1 MERNIIKMENNIVE
15 PPKLSDS
22 EEGDGWG
29 EFVICGESEALEKGV
44 DVVED
49 IECSLK
55 CSSSYRFF
63 DST

>member
-1 MERNIIKMENNIVE
+1 MERNMIKMENNMVE

-29 EFVICGESEALEKGV
+29 EFVICPESEVLEMDV

-49 IECSLK
+49 IECSALK
-55 CSSSYRFF
+55 CSSAFRFN
-63 DST
+63 